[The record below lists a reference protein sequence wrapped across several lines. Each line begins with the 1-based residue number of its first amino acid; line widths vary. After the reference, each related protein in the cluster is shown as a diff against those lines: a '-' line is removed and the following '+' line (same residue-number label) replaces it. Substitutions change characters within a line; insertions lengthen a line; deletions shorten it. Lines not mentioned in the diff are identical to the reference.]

1 MVAKFKYSTVA
12 IYNVS
17 VPPQK
22 LEFSNSIRQEW
33 LRKETENVRLF
44 YAHFLVCDNALRLFW
59 HVGRY
64 HCVPLHLLLIYFIV
78 LSFFSSR
85 CT

>member
-1 MVAKFKYSTVA
+1 MAAKFKYSTVA

-33 LRKETENVRLF
+33 LRKETENVCLF
-44 YAHFLVCDNALRLFW
+44 LCPLF
-59 HVGRY
+59 
-64 HCVPLHLLLIYFIV
+64 V
-78 LSFFSSR
+78 L
-85 CT
+85 

>member
-33 LRKETENVRLF
+33 LRKETENVCLF
-44 YAHFLVCDNALRLFW
+44 YADFLVCDNALSLLACWKISLFSTPPVVNLFYRLI
-59 HVGRY
+59 
-64 HCVPLHLLLIYFIV
+64 LL
-78 LSFFSSR
+78 SSR

>member
-17 VPPQK
+17 VPQK
-22 LEFSNSIRQEW
+22 LELSNSIRQEW
-33 LRKETENVRLF
+33 LSKETENVCLF
-44 YAHFLVCDNALRLFW
+44 FAHFLVCDNALSLLACWKISLCSTPTF
-59 HVGRY
+59 VN
-64 HCVPLHLLLIYFIV
+64 LLIV
-78 LSFFSSR
+78 LFFFSSR

>member
-33 LRKETENVRLF
+33 LRKETENVCLF
-44 YAHFLVCDNALRLFW
+44 YADFLVCDNAVSFGMLED
-59 HVGRY
+59 
-64 HCVPLHLLLIYFIV
+64 IV
-78 LSFFSSR
+78 VFHST
-85 CT
+85 CC